1 MKRLFVYI
9 IAALLVPLCFTS
21 CMKDTDT
28 DKTIVLFGEEGY
40 VKSFK
45 KVVGLDPEVFN
56 NDHLLSV
63 TIDDSQSA
71 PPDIRGEYRLANR
84 VKTYPATGFSG
95 PNDTVFFRFGG
106 DFNDWKDYLHGQH
119 HFITH
124 CDILIPGLDLN
135 SAVYHSDT
143 AYVKG
148 HGNSFFAYLDRN
160 IDVAT
165 SYDNKTLRYTIR
177 QGIVIAGR
185 TSQVDSCHYNILD
198 ARLALYNRD
207 VQIKNGWDFPA
218 EVLEPVY
225 GIKGTLYVFKDS
237 DDVTEVNRSV
247 RPYINWNE

>member
-1 MKRLFVYI
+1 M
-9 IAALLVPLCFTS
+9 
-21 CMKDTDT
+21 
-28 DKTIVLFGEEGY
+28 
-40 VKSFK
+40 
-45 KVVGLDPEVFN
+45 
-56 NDHLLSV
+56 
-63 TIDDSQSA
+63 
-71 PPDIRGEYRLANR
+71 
-84 VKTYPATGFSG
+84 
-95 PNDTVFFRFGG
+95 
-106 DFNDWKDYLHGQH
+106 
-119 HFITH
+119 
-124 CDILIPGLDLN
+124 
-135 SAVYHSDT
+135 YHSDT

-148 HGNSFFAYLDRN
+148 QGNSFFAYLDRN